1 MDELIKKIPSEGQS
15 EDAYHSI
22 RGYVIEAQ
30 GQVYTAV
37 NAAMVTARQVDLR
50 GLRRERPG
58 GIRQAGSAIHFGT
71 ADGGIWKRL

>member
-15 EDAYHSI
+15 EDAYRSI

-37 NAAMVTARQVDLR
+37 NAAMVTAYWKI
-50 GLRRERPG
+50 GKSIFEACG
-58 GIRQAGSAIHFGT
+58 G
-71 ADGGIWKRL
+71 K